1 VCSPCP
7 FCQGIALLLMV
18 ARVLKLFEFQKHLDL
33 TVKTLGRSVQDL
45 MHFMLI
51 FFCTIFAS
59 AMLAHLMLGSMNESF
74 ATLQAGA

>member
-1 VCSPCP
+1 
-7 FCQGIALLLMV
+7 MV

-51 FFCTIFAS
+51 FFSTIFAS
-59 AMLAHLMLGSMNESF
+59 AMLAHLMLGRGLHSSTFQLNLSRF
-74 ATLQAGA
+74 GHTSPCPPV